1 MNIIKL
7 KSNYLRHFLLLV
19 RVFGIYLFLWLYVGV
34 FKNDLGIN
42 ALLITSIIIFILDTL
57 PAIIV
62 HLQYLAHEY
71 KVKIEISEQEKKLFY
86 FNKGQIKI
94 YDLKELTKLESYLSY
109 AGGSGVNAWSEYEF
123 YRISFLNGEQLI
135 VTNLRT
141 PNFGKEI
148 ANITGLIPEKKMGVI
163 SFLPPIGKL

>member
-71 KVKIEISEQEKKLFY
+71 KVKIEISILVSRK
-86 FNKGQIKI
+86 
-94 YDLKELTKLESYLSY
+94 T
-109 AGGSGVNAWSEYEF
+109 
-123 YRISFLNGEQLI
+123 
-135 VTNLRT
+135 
-141 PNFGKEI
+141 
-148 ANITGLIPEKKMGVI
+148 
-163 SFLPPIGKL
+163 